1 MSSLK
6 GKKILVTIQELE
18 NKEHRG
24 IASYTKSLIKA
35 LNKSEAEIWLLVS
48 MDFKKL
54 KFKNFNENFQNSL
67 LSTFISDY
75 LKKGVDYKYSLKRK
89 SKYSIVS
96 KIIFFYVNIFNT
108 IFNTISFL
116 KVGFSKKS
124 YYSSDCLKVIFSN
137 KRDNPYLKLERTSYL
152 KYVKGFYLAPNIYE
166 NCKFSSLLPLKNKIK
181 IDIENFDSIIS
192 SAPLNLYLNK
202 KSKDRIFVQ
211 TIHDLIPLEYEPKKV
226 MVNSFS
232 RMLKSCVYSNN
243 IFVSGISR
251 NKFKYNMIPKIS
263 HTKNLKNN
271 FLKDIVI
278 TQPPTLLF
286 EETENHNIYENILNS
301 INVKNKLPIKP
312 FKYFLFNASIDSR
325 KNVLLLVNAYQNS
338 DLQKNG
344 VSLVITGKLKN
355 DEYSSKLK
363 KIINKNPGIVL
374 TDYISETLKSTL
386 YLNALCLLSP
396 SIIEGFGI
404 PVLDA
409 CCLGLP
415 CFASDCLSHKEILEL
430 YDFDSY
436 LELYSTESE
445 IKWTN
450 VFLKKGFINILDVE
464 EKRLSRIKR
473 YKNISNKILDNFSN
487 HLSKFYSEL

>member
-54 KFKNFNENFQNSL
+54 KFNNYNQNFINSIN
-67 LSTFISDY
+67 STFISDY
-75 LKKGVDYKYSLKRK
+75 LTNGIEKKSPLK
-89 SKYSIVS
+89 IVS
-96 KIIFFYVNIFNT
+96 RRNKFKKIIYFLIENLINISSLLKIIFN
-108 IFNTISFL
+108 
-116 KVGFSKKS
+116 KKS
-124 YYSSDCLKVIFSN
+124 YNLSNSLEVVFSN
-137 KRDNPYLKLERTSYL
+137 KRDNPYLKVERTSYL

-166 NCKFSSLLPLKNKIK
+166 NCKISSLLPFNNQIK

-192 SAPLNLYLNK
+192 SAPLNICLNK
-202 KSKDRIFVQ
+202 KSKNKIFVQ
-211 TIHDLIPLEYEPKKV
+211 TIHDLIPLEYEPKKL

-232 RMLKSCVYSNN
+232 KMLKGCIYSNN

-251 NKFKYNMIPKIS
+251 NKFKYNMLPKIS
-263 HTKNLKNN
+263 SKNIKNN
-271 FLKDIVI
+271 FLKDTII
-278 TQPPTLLF
+278 TQPPTLFF
-286 EETENHNIYENILNS
+286 EETENQFIYENILNS
-301 INVKNKLPIKP
+301 INTKNKLSIKP

-325 KNVLLLVNAYQNS
+325 KNVFLLVNAYRNS
-338 DLQKNG
+338 NLQKSG
-344 VSLVITGKLKN
+344 VSLVITGKLKK
-355 DEYSSKLK
+355 DDYSLKLK
-363 KIINKNPGIVL
+363 KIIDKNPGIVL

-415 CFASDCLSHKEILEL
+415 CFASDCLSHMEILEL

-436 LELYSTESE
+436 LELYPPESE

-464 EKRLSRIKR
+464 GKRLSRIKR
-473 YKNISNKILDNFSN
+473 YKDFSNKILNNFSN
-487 HLSKFYSEL
+487 KLSTFYSKL

>member
-1 MSSLK
+1 MTSLK

-24 IASYTKSLIKA
+24 IAFYTKSLIIA
-35 LNKSEAEIWLLVS
+35 LNKAEAEIWLLVG

-54 KFKNFNENFQNSL
+54 KFKNYNENFKNSL

-75 LKKGVDYKYSLKRK
+75 LRKGVANRTSLGLKTK
-89 SKYSIVS
+89 NPIIN
-96 KIIFFYVNIFNT
+96 KIIFFYDNIFNT
-108 IFNTISFL
+108 IFNTISLL
-116 KVGFSKKS
+116 KVSISKKS
-124 YYSSDCLKVIFSN
+124 YSSSNCLKVIFSN
-137 KRDNPYLKLERTSYL
+137 KSDNPYLKLERTSYL

-166 NCKFSSLLPLKNKIK
+166 KCKFSSFSPFNNQIK

-202 KSKDRIFVQ
+202 KSKNKIFVQ
-211 TIHDLIPLEYEPKKV
+211 TIHDLIPLEYEPKKI

-232 RMLKSCVYSNN
+232 KMLKSCIYSNN
-243 IFVSGISR
+243 IFVSAISR
-251 NKFKYNMIPKIS
+251 NKFKYNMLPKIS
-263 HTKNLKNN
+263 YAKNLKNN
-271 FLKDIVI
+271 FLKDTVI
-278 TQPPTLLF
+278 TQPPTLFF
-286 EETENHNIYENILNS
+286 EETENHIIYENILNS
-301 INVKNKLPIKP
+301 IKVKNKLPIKP

-325 KNVLLLVNAYQNS
+325 KNVFLLVNAYQNS
-338 DLQKNG
+338 NLQKNG

-355 DEYSSKLK
+355 DEYSLKLK
-363 KIINKNPGIVL
+363 NIINKNPGIVL

-450 VFLKKGFINILDVE
+450 VFLKKGYINILDIE
-464 EKRLSRIKR
+464 EKRLNRIKR
-473 YKNISNKILDNFSN
+473 YKDISNKILDKFSN
-487 HLSKFYSEL
+487 QLSRFYSEI

>member
-54 KFKNFNENFQNSL
+54 KFNNYNQNFINSIN
-67 LSTFISDY
+67 STFISDY
-75 LKKGVDYKYSLKRK
+75 LTNGTEKKSPLK
-89 SKYSIVS
+89 IVS
-96 KIIFFYVNIFNT
+96 RRNKFKKIIYFLFENLINISSILKIIFT
-108 IFNTISFL
+108 
-116 KVGFSKKS
+116 KKS
-124 YYSSDCLKVIFSN
+124 YNLSNSLEVVFSN
-137 KRDNPYLKLERTSYL
+137 KRDNPYLKVERTSYL
-152 KYVKGFYLAPNIYE
+152 KYVKGFYLAPDIYE
-166 NCKFSSLLPLKNKIK
+166 SCKISSLLPFNNQIK

-192 SAPLNLYLNK
+192 SAPLNISLNK
-202 KSKDRIFVQ
+202 KSKNKIFVQ
-211 TIHDLIPLEYEPKKV
+211 TIHDLIPLEYEPKKL

-232 RMLKSCVYSNN
+232 KMLKGCIHSNN

-251 NKFKYNMIPKIS
+251 NKFKYNMLPKIS
-263 HTKNLKNN
+263 SLKNIKNN
-271 FLKDIVI
+271 FLKDTVI
-278 TQPPTLLF
+278 TQPPTLFF
-286 EETENHNIYENILNS
+286 EETENQFIYENILNS
-301 INVKNKLPIKP
+301 INTKNKLSIKP

-325 KNVLLLVNAYQNS
+325 KNVFLLVNAYRNS
-338 DLQKNG
+338 NLQKNG
-344 VSLVITGKLKN
+344 VSLVITGKLKK
-355 DEYSSKLK
+355 DDYSLKLK
-363 KIINKNPGIVL
+363 KIIDKNPGIVL

-436 LELYSTESE
+436 LELYPPESE

-450 VFLKKGFINILDVE
+450 VFLKKGYINILDVE

-473 YKNISNKILDNFSN
+473 YKNFSNKILDNFSN
-487 HLSKFYSEL
+487 KLSTFYSEL

>member
-24 IASYTKSLIKA
+24 IASYTKSLITA

-54 KFKNFNENFQNSL
+54 KFNNYNQNFINSIN
-67 LSTFISDY
+67 STFISDY
-75 LKKGVDYKYSLKRK
+75 LTNGAERK
-89 SKYSIVS
+89 SPLKIVNRRNKFKKIIYFLFENFINIS
-96 KIIFFYVNIFNT
+96 SLLKIIFT
-108 IFNTISFL
+108 
-116 KVGFSKKS
+116 KKS
-124 YYSSDCLKVIFSN
+124 YNLSNSLEVVFSN
-137 KRDNPYLKLERTSYL
+137 KRDNPYLKVERTSYL

-166 NCKFSSLLPLKNKIK
+166 NCKISSLLPFNNQIE

-192 SAPLNLYLNK
+192 SAPLNIRLNI
-202 KSKDRIFVQ
+202 KSKNKIFVQ
-211 TIHDLIPLEYEPKKV
+211 TIHDLIPLEYEPKKL
-226 MVNSFS
+226 MVNSFAK
-232 RMLKSCVYSNN
+232 MLKGCINSNN

-251 NKFKYNMIPKIS
+251 NKFKYNMLPKIS
-263 HTKNLKNN
+263 SDKNFKNS
-271 FLKDIVI
+271 FLNDTVI
-278 TQPPTLLF
+278 TQPPTLFF
-286 EETENHNIYENILNS
+286 EETENQFIYENILNS
-301 INVKNKLPIKP
+301 INTKNKLSIKP

-325 KNVLLLVNAYQNS
+325 KNVFLLVNAYRNS
-338 DLQKNG
+338 NLQKSG
-344 VSLVITGKLKN
+344 VSLVITGKLKEDN
-355 DEYSSKLK
+355 YSRKLK
-363 KIINKNPGIVL
+363 KIIDKNPGIVL

-436 LELYSTESE
+436 LELYSPESE

-464 EKRLSRIKR
+464 GKRLSRIKR
-473 YKNISNKILDNFSN
+473 YKDFSNKILDNFSN
-487 HLSKFYSEL
+487 KLSTFYSKL